1 MGKLEESGMS
11 IGDFAMSLMDS
22 GQVSKKGSTPEVA
35 RPKELP
41 ISEVDISE
49 VRVSTSMVNKVL
61 NESFGLSLAEEANNA
76 HIKQSDSKPIITEQ
90 ELLQEKIVS
99 LKEELV
105 ETINKLSSLVS
116 EMTGMTGLVGG
127 VSTTQSFGPGP
138 SNPHRG
144 NRSGRNKRSKVIKRT
159 SN

>member
-1 MGKLEESGMS
+1 MGRLDETGLG

-22 GQVSKKGSTPEVA
+22 GKISKKVQSTEVA

-41 ISEVDISE
+41 VSDMDISE
-49 VRVSTSMVNKVL
+49 VKISNSMVDKVL
-61 NESFGLSLAEEANNA
+61 QESFGLSNTST
-76 HIKQSDSKPIITEQ
+76 KQEDPNSVLTEQ

-116 EMTGMTGLVGG
+116 EMAGMGMT
-127 VSTTQSFGPGP
+127 TTQSIGTGY
-138 SNPHRG
+138 STKNVTGKYR
-144 NRSGRNKRSKVIKRT
+144 GRNKRSKIIKRT
-159 SN
+159 YK

>member
-1 MGKLEESGMS
+1 MGRLDETGMG

-22 GQVSKKGSTPEVA
+22 GKISKKVQSPEVA

-49 VRVSTSMVNKVL
+49 VQVTDSMVDKVL
-61 NESFGLSLAEEANNA
+61 NESFGLSNTSTKRPVNA
-76 HIKQSDSKPIITEQ
+76 PVLTEQ

-116 EMTGMTGLVGG
+116 EMAGMGMT
-127 VSTTQSFGPGP
+127 TTQSIGTGY
-138 SNPHRG
+138 STENVTGKYR
-144 NRSGRNKRSKVIKRT
+144 GRNKRSRVIKRT
-159 SN
+159 SK

>member
-1 MGKLEESGMS
+1 MARLDETGMG

-22 GQVSKKGSTPEVA
+22 GKISKKVQSQEIA

-41 ISEVDISE
+41 VTELDISE
-49 VRVSTSMVNKVL
+49 VQVTDSMVDKVL
-61 NESFGLSLAEEANNA
+61 NESFGLSNTPTRRQVNA
-76 HIKQSDSKPIITEQ
+76 PVLTEQ

-116 EMTGMTGLVGG
+116 EMAGMGMT
-127 VSTTQSFGPGP
+127 TTQSIGTGY
-138 SNPHRG
+138 STENVTGKYR
-144 NRSGRNKRSKVIKRT
+144 GRNKRSRVIKRT
-159 SN
+159 SK

>member
-1 MGKLEESGMS
+1 MGRLDETDKG

-22 GQVSKKGSTPEVA
+22 GKISKKVQSAEVA

-49 VRVSTSMVNKVL
+49 VKVTASMVDKVL
-61 NESFGLSLAEEANNA
+61 NESFGLSNTTPRQVGSSSVL
-76 HIKQSDSKPIITEQ
+76 TEQ

-116 EMTGMTGLVGG
+116 EMAGMTGLVGG
-127 VSTTQSFGPGP
+127 VSTTQSFGSGS
-138 SNPHRG
+138 SNPQRSK
-144 NRSGRNKRSKVIKRT
+144 RSGRNQLSKVIKRI
-159 SN
+159 SK

>member
-1 MGKLEESGMS
+1 MGRLDETDRG

-22 GQVSKKGSTPEVA
+22 GQISKKVQSAEVA

-49 VRVSTSMVNKVL
+49 TRVSTSMVDKVL
-61 NESFGLSLAEEANNA
+61 HESFGLSNTIN
-76 HIKQSDSKPIITEQ
+76 KQEVQGPVLTEQ
-90 ELLQEKIVS
+90 ELLQEKIVG

-116 EMTGMTGLVGG
+116 EMAGMGMT
-127 VSTTQSFGPGP
+127 TTQSIGTGY
-138 SNPHRG
+138 STENVTGKYR
-144 NRSGRNKRSKVIKRT
+144 GRNKRSKVIKRT

>member
-1 MGKLEESGMS
+1 MGRLDETGLG

-22 GQVSKKGSTPEVA
+22 DKISKKVQSTEVA

-41 ISEVDISE
+41 VSDMDISE
-49 VRVSTSMVNKVL
+49 VKISNSMVDKVL
-61 NESFGLSLAEEANNA
+61 QESFGLSNTST
-76 HIKQSDSKPIITEQ
+76 KQEDPNSVLTEQ

-116 EMTGMTGLVGG
+116 EMAGMGMT
-127 VSTTQSFGPGP
+127 TTQSIGTGY
-138 SNPHRG
+138 STKNVTGKYR
-144 NRSGRNKRSKVIKRT
+144 GRNKRSKIIKRT
-159 SN
+159 YK

>member
-1 MGKLEESGMS
+1 MNKLEEAGIG

-22 GQVSKKGSTPEVA
+22 GKISKKVQSPEIA

-41 ISEVDISE
+41 VSEVDISE
-49 VRVSTSMVNKVL
+49 TLVSTSMVDKVL
-61 NESFGLSLAEEANNA
+61 NESFGLSNTNTRKGVQTPVL
-76 HIKQSDSKPIITEQ
+76 TEQ

-116 EMTGMTGLVGG
+116 EMAGMGMT
-127 VSTTQSFGPGP
+127 TTQSIGTGY
-138 SNPHRG
+138 STG
-144 NRSGRNKRSKVIKRT
+144 NVTGKYRGRNKRSKVIKRT

>member
-1 MGKLEESGMS
+1 MGRLDETDMG
-11 IGDFAMSLMDS
+11 IGDFAMSLMNT
-22 GQVSKKGSTPEVA
+22 GKISKKVQSAEVA

-49 VRVSTSMVNKVL
+49 TRVSTSMVDKVL
-61 NESFGLSLAEEANNA
+61 HESFGLSNTIN
-76 HIKQSDSKPIITEQ
+76 KQEVQGPVLTEQ
-90 ELLQEKIVS
+90 ELLQEKIVG

-116 EMTGMTGLVGG
+116 EMAGMTGGTVGG

-138 SNPHRG
+138 ANPKKDTL
-144 NRSGRNKRSKVIKRT
+144 SGRTKRSRVIKRT
-159 SN
+159 NN